1 MPFEAVVSVPCF
13 ELWLLL
19 HFEEVFAPLHRDE
32 AVARLRAH
40 LAGYAKGQGSYW
52 GATRARLDAAT
63 QRAEAL
69 VAAGHSAASGT
80 QPYTNVHELVSRLL
94 HLKDQAA

>member
-19 HFEEVFAPLHRDE
+19 HLEEVFAPLQRDE

-40 LAGYAKGQGSYW
+40 VAGYAKGQGSHW
-52 GATRARLDAAT
+52 VVTRDRLDAAT
-63 QRAEAL
+63 QRAEEGQ
-69 VAAGHSAASGT
+69 VPGHRCNESD
-80 QPYTNVHELVSRLL
+80 SRCRPCI
-94 HLKDQAA
+94 KR